1 MTKECE
7 LCGDVFEAE
16 VDTEDT
22 CEDCLASMDED
33 FDDDYSTDSPDDEQD
48 VDTGA

>member
-7 LCGDVFEAE
+7 ICGDEFETDDSE
-16 VDTEDT
+16 QDYCDNCNIED
-22 CEDCLASMDED
+22 EE
-33 FDDDYSTDSPDDEQD
+33 DDYSADSPDDEQD

>member
-1 MTKECE
+1 MVRECE
-7 LCGDVFEAE
+7 ICGDEFEAE

-22 CEDCLASMDED
+22 CEDCLASMAKDY
-33 FDDDYSTDSPDDEQD
+33 DDYYSADSPDDEQD

>member
-7 LCGDVFEAE
+7 ICGDEFEAE

-22 CEDCLASMDED
+22 CEDCLASIAEDED
-33 FDDDYSTDSPDDEQD
+33 NDYEYDDPNAN
-48 VDTGA
+48 GA